1 LDVKNSANSN
11 DGINFLLTVVD
22 AFSRKAWVIP
32 IKSKS
37 GKNVSDALKP
47 ILSNNNFSYMQ
58 TDKGKEFY
66 NSDVGQVLREQ
77 KVKHFS
83 SERSYLSSY
92 DKNWSKTLYWCST
105 KHCGCLQRDTTFLNR
120 TTS

>member
-83 SERSYLSSY
+83 SENETIKAVILVFYQTLWMLTTRHNIPQQDYLLM
-92 DKNWSKTLYWCST
+92 K
-105 KHCGCLQRDTTFLNR
+105 
-120 TTS
+120 